1 MLKNILISQYKERL
15 NDIIK
20 EYNNFLSKN
29 NGYYSRLKI
38 INHEIKLI
46 VSAFNT
52 LIRQKKNTFKSIF
65 KDDFESILHAIDKD
79 LFDMIKSTFEN
90 VSLLL
95 NIK

>member
-52 LIRQKKNTFKSIF
+52 LINEKKNTFKSIF
-65 KDDFESILHAIDKD
+65 ENDFESILYAIDKQ
-79 LFDMIKSTFEN
+79 LFDMIKSIFEN

-95 NIK
+95 NK

>member
-29 NGYYSRLKI
+29 NGYYNYLKI

-52 LIRQKKNTFKSIF
+52 LISQKKNTFKSIF
-65 KDDFESILHAIDKD
+65 ENDFDSILHAIDKD